1 MHLSS
6 NGNKTI
12 KDRMPAPAGRSFFF
26 IPGTHRRSAKS
37 QGSRE
42 PTKTQS
48 PSGQINFQRKWN
60 HHIPEIKWTPSANPF
75 NPFSRSTFSPG
86 EGGLCSLLHFMEV
99 LCACVAS
106 VLPHLTSILFPSFCL
121 FWETIFFVCDMFFL
135 VLISLS
141 FFIFFYYFL
150 FATVTLVKKIKDAAQ
165 EFL

>member
-1 MHLSS
+1 MYLSS

-12 KDRMPAPAGRSFFF
+12 KDRMPAPACRSFFLM
-26 IPGTHRRSAKS
+26 PGTHRRSAKS

-48 PSGQINFQRKWN
+48 PSGQTNFQRKWN

-75 NPFSRSTFSPG
+75 NPFSRFTFSPG
-86 EGGLCSLLHFMEV
+86 EGGTLLTLTFHGSALRLRRKRF
-99 LCACVAS
+99 AS
-106 VLPHLTSILFPSFCL
+106 SYPHPVPIFLSILGNNL
-121 FWETIFFVCDMFFL
+121 FLCDMFLL

>member
-12 KDRMPAPAGRSFFF
+12 KDRMPAPAGRSFFYTRDTPT
-26 IPGTHRRSAKS
+26 IGEISSQPGTNENPESFRTDKLPEKVKPSH
-37 QGSRE
+37 SRNKVN
-42 PTKTQS
+42 PVCK
-48 PSGQINFQRKWN
+48 PFQP
-60 HHIPEIKWTPSANPF
+60 ILAVYLF
-75 NPFSRSTFSPG
+75 AG
-86 EGGLCSLLHFMEV
+86 GGGGLCSLLHFMEV
-99 LCACVAS
+99 LRACAAS

-135 VLISLS
+135 VLFSLS